1 MKRLERRLCAFSRN
15 VYMKMDY
22 HDPKIVIPKIGALPN
37 ETINDGSINTKKKI
51 VMDIYDDSE
60 IPFVKGDSDIPFI
73 KDAIKNKGITKNKE
87 YIYVLNHMLVDAYK
101 SGNVNII
108 DEAPEKEV
116 NYKYASFI
124 IRFGKKKKKKMDVDV
139 FFETKSMTCNVFISI
154 SVKYMMKR
162 DEWFM
167 NKLIKG
173 IARNVDTFR
182 NGDAYGRFKDEEVA
196 ALMQI
201 ASDYLCNETCMPIIE
216 FKF

>member
-1 MKRLERRLCAFSRN
+1 MKRLERRFCAFDRN
-15 VYMKMDY
+15 IYMVMNWFE
-22 HDPKIVIPKIGALPN
+22 PKIVIPRMSAISKEVDN
-37 ETINDGSINTKKKI
+37 NGSLDERKKI
-51 VMDIYDDSE
+51 VMDIYNDTE
-60 IPFVKGDSDIPFI
+60 IPAI
-73 KDAIKNKGITKNKE
+73 KDAIKNKGLVRKKE
-87 YIYVLNHMLVDAYK
+87 RVCVLNHMLVEAYER
-101 SGNVNII
+101 GNVEIV
-108 DEAPEKEV
+108 DSALDKEV
-116 NYKYASFI
+116 DYRYASFLI
-124 IRFGKKKKKKMDVDV
+124 HFGKKKREEMSVDIC
-139 FFETKSMTCNVFISI
+139 FETKSMTCNVFISI
-154 SVKYMMKR
+154 SVKYMMKS

>member
-1 MKRLERRLCAFSRN
+1 MKRLERRFCAFDRN
-15 VYMKMDY
+15 IYMVMNWFE
-22 HDPKIVIPKIGALPN
+22 PKIVIPRMSAISN
-37 ETINDGSINTKKKI
+37 EIDSNGSLDERKKI
-51 VMDIYDDSE
+51 VMDIYNDTE
-60 IPFVKGDSDIPFI
+60 IPAI
-73 KDAIKNKGITKNKE
+73 KDAIKNKGVVRKKE
-87 YIYVLNHMLVDAYK
+87 YVRVLNHMLVKVYERGSVEIVDSAL
-101 SGNVNII
+101 
-108 DEAPEKEV
+108 DKEV
-116 NYKYASFI
+116 DYRYASFV
-124 IRFGKKKKKKMDVDV
+124 IRFGKKKKEKMDIDIC
-139 FFETKSMTCNVFISI
+139 FDTKSMTCNVFISM
-154 SVKYMMKR
+154 SVKYMMKH